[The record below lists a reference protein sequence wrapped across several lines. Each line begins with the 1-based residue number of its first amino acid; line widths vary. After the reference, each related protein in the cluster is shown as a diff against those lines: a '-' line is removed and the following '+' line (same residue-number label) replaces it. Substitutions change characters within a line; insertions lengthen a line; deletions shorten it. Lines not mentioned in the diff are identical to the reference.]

1 MQVWHMPK
9 QCMVPVDQNSLGC
22 QLVCDMTYIDKCR
35 SPIQNKH
42 NNYELQKPETHL
54 FSSWFL
60 NQLCLSCKLM
70 LLNKIPHSC
79 SSDSHWHSYDHKR
92 PLVLWFLCKH
102 VVPPHTPQF
111 DLGIHEEE
119 SKCLFKKIKLCIL
132 CHHFSPFS
140 FISIA
145 LHTQIS
151 ILNFD
156 TQIVQI
162 LSF

>member
-79 SSDSHWHSYDHKR
+79 SSDSHWHSYDHRR

-119 SKCLFKKIKLCIL
+119 SKCLLKKLNYAYFVTISAHFLSLQLPYTPKLAYWIL
-132 CHHFSPFS
+132 
-140 FISIA
+140 
-145 LHTQIS
+145 
-151 ILNFD
+151 ILK
-156 TQIVQI
+156 
-162 LSF
+162 LWKY